1 MRGSDGVAETPKP
14 GDARLLNSKALVI
27 GNNRLAAQEA
37 LRNLEHA
44 GYMGRVHT
52 LSLVGDVEEA
62 AMQVVEITR
71 SELAAINA
79 YANGAAHPPH
89 QRRCVILAGET
100 TVKVA
105 VGQGSVGGKG
115 GRCTHMAL
123 RVAQLLA
130 RVPHWCARLATP
142 LAGPI
147 NSSHT
152 L

>member
-62 AMQVVEITR
+62 AMQVVETLALSLLLSTPMPTMPPTR
-71 SELAAINA
+71 PINA
-79 YANGAAHPPH
+79 D
-89 QRRCVILAGET
+89 V
-100 TVKVA
+100 
-105 VGQGSVGGKG
+105 SF
-115 GRCTHMAL
+115 
-123 RVAQLLA
+123 
-130 RVPHWCARLATP
+130 
-142 LAGPI
+142 
-147 NSSHT
+147 
-152 L
+152 